1 MAKVAGV
8 DILLLVNTGTD
19 QAPVWTEVGGQ
30 RGATLSE
37 SLETIDVTA
46 KDSGGVQEF
55 APGLYSWT
63 ISADGVDVVGNEA
76 QEALKT
82 AIRNRQPIK
91 VRWSE
96 NGVDVFEGTAIVTSY
111 EVEAPH
117 DDVATFSLELQGT
130 GQPVLNPA
138 RDAGDTA

>member
-8 DILLLVNTGTD
+8 DILLLVNTGSD
-19 QAPVWTEVGGQ
+19 ESPVWTEVGGQ

-46 KDSGGVQEF
+46 KDSGGAQEF

-63 ISADGVDVVGNEA
+63 ISADGVVVVGNEA
-76 QEALKT
+76 QAALKT

-91 VRWSE
+91 VRWTE
-96 NGVDVFEGTAIVTSY
+96 NGVDVFEGTA
-111 EVEAPH
+111 
-117 DDVATFSLELQGT
+117 
-130 GQPVLNPA
+130 
-138 RDAGDTA
+138 